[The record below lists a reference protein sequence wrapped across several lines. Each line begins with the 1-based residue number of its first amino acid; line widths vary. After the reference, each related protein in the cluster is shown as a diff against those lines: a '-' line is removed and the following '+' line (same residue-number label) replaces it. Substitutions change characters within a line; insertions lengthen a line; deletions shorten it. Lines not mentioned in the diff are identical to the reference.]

1 MIDVA
6 RAETDAE
13 PYMNNIYIYIC
24 LYTYYIYIYVCTYV
38 FVFTNTL
45 QELQPANE

>member
-13 PYMNNIYIYIC
+13 PYMNNIYIC

>member
-13 PYMNNIYIYIC
+13 PYMNNIYIYVYIH
-24 LYTYYIYIYVCTYV
+24 TIYIYVCTYV